1 MLQIWIRHWRLSV
14 EQSLEWRSRVQNYFS
29 QASPCLCHMQPG
41 EGIKLRKYLLVLV
54 LVNITPNEQMCQNV
68 STWSPASHPAWP
80 TTAEVFTKGPPRFRS
95 CHEGLYVSHLSTL
108 IPMQTVSMVRVA
120 GFVFISA
127 LRSPFLAPVSGAK
140 VDSRLIFKPFSTW
153 SWKTGSTNF
162 AIFITLQRISRRHTS
177 TSSVVLRMLS
187 VFHLEVTVIPPP
199 WEHSTLFTSRFPVT

>member
-41 EGIKLRKYLLVLV
+41 EGVKLRKYLLVLV
-54 LVNITPNEQMCQNV
+54 LVNITPIEQICQNI

-95 CHEGLYVSHLSTL
+95 CHTGFYLSHLSTL
-108 IPMQTVSMVRVA
+108 IPMLTVSMVRAA

-127 LRSPFLAPVSGAK
+127 LRNPFLAPVSGAK

-153 SWKTGSTNF
+153 SWKAGS
-162 AIFITLQRISRRHTS
+162 
-177 TSSVVLRMLS
+177 
-187 VFHLEVTVIPPP
+187 
-199 WEHSTLFTSRFPVT
+199 